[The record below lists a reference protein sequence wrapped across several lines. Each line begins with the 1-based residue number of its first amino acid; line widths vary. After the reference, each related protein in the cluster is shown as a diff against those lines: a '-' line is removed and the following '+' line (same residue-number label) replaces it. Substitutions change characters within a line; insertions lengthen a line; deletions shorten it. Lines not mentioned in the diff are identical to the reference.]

1 MAATSTQV
9 NVTFANTRPAP
20 NLASNIQMDS
30 TLGRLAV
37 NGTTGES
44 NATRVSI
51 SLSSPMDA
59 TLQRPNSNNVVR
71 ICLMPAVSAQPVVSM
86 VGSALQTLG
95 DKPAEAIAPEQPA
108 SESSPHLYDLD
119 AFGSDAAALFKSL
132 ATQSNTNIVLV
143 GDVSNKV
150 TVHFA
155 RVPIDRAIDLL
166 AKAAGL
172 DYIKDGNAYVVGSTK
187 DLATEYPD
195 QSSRYNTEQ
204 KVYECKY
211 VDAAA
216 LAASILT
223 VYDKKNLQVTVG
235 AMERSTTMLGSS
247 ASGSMGGSMS
257 GGSSAG
263 YSGGAVS
270 SGASSSTGGVS
281 TISMSGS
288 PSAGGVGTS
297 STNTG
302 RESREVILSGDEAL
316 VDQAYALAEQLDRRR
331 KQVKIDVNI
340 TDVSLDNLK
349 NLGIQWSFPQFGVHE
364 GTPSGFSFGSFK
376 RDPLNFE
383 ATMSALMDQNKA
395 KLLAAPSI
403 ALLDGEQGYILIG
416 QRVSYPLLTGYTQAQ
431 TPIFSVGQEE
441 VGIYLQVKAQMTG
454 EDEIML
460 SVYPQV
466 SFITGYLNVNG
477 ASYPQV
483 STREQQTTIRVE
495 SGGKVVIGGLINDE
509 DIRDEQNVPILS
521 KIPFFGELFKYRNTH
536 KTRDEVIMTI
546 TPQIISD

>member
-1 MAATSTQV
+1 
-9 NVTFANTRPAP
+9 
-20 NLASNIQMDS
+20 
-30 TLGRLAV
+30 
-37 NGTTGES
+37 
-44 NATRVSI
+44 
-51 SLSSPMDA
+51 
-59 TLQRPNSNNVVR
+59 
-71 ICLMPAVSAQPVVSM
+71 
-86 VGSALQTLG
+86 
-95 DKPAEAIAPEQPA
+95 
-108 SESSPHLYDLD
+108 
-119 AFGSDAAALFKSL
+119 
-132 ATQSNTNIVLV
+132 
-143 GDVSNKV
+143 
-150 TVHFA
+150 
-155 RVPIDRAIDLL
+155 
-166 AKAAGL
+166 
-172 DYIKDGNAYVVGSTK
+172 
-187 DLATEYPD
+187 
-195 QSSRYNTEQ
+195 
-204 KVYECKY
+204 
-211 VDAAA
+211 
-216 LAASILT
+216 
-223 VYDKKNLQVTVG
+223 
-235 AMERSTTMLGSS
+235 
-247 ASGSMGGSMS
+247 MGGSMS